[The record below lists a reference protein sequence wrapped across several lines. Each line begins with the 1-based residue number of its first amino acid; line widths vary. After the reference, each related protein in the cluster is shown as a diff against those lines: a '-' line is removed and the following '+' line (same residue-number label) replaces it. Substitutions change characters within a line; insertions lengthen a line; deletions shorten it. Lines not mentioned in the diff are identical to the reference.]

1 MVKRYYSYSRL
12 LVCISVA
19 VLHLTL
25 AAQANS
31 QTNVYV
37 RVRSGD
43 CGLTKLRVSLEGIQQ
58 LPRIVLFSIRSEKAA
73 RQELENTKLELDNGE
88 YNWTG
93 LLPIGDFKG
102 KVVVSN
108 GQSLETNFT
117 NRRILLRFLNAQ
129 SALIQI
135 RNGNITPAEAA
146 TEMPQRTR
154 RDIYIDQIS
163 SSTDRLQLLLIGSG
177 NNLAE
182 QYIGVPISAWSP
194 SVPDGTYKLVIIEY
208 DGAHSKCSVRAKR
221 S

>member
-12 LVCISVA
+12 LVYISVA
-19 VLHLTL
+19 VFHLAL
-25 AAQANS
+25 AVQANS

-43 CGLTKLRVSLEGIQQ
+43 CGLTKLRVRLEGIQQ
-58 LPRIVLFSIRSEKAA
+58 LPRTVLFSIRSEEAS
-73 RQELENTKLELDNGE
+73 RRELENTKLELDNGE

-102 KVVVSN
+102 KVVLSN

-146 TEMPQRTR
+146 TEMQRTR

-163 SSTDRLQLLLIGSG
+163 PTTDRLQLLLIGSG
-177 NNLAE
+177 NTLAE
-182 QYIGVPISAWSP
+182 QYIGAPISSWSP

-208 DGAHSKCSVRAKR
+208 DDAHSKCSVRDKR